1 MQANALQFYL
11 GFIPQI
17 WKFYVSWY
25 IPGTYMTPAEFSLTL
40 LAFTLVIRYIKRF
53 VFSSDVSFGS
63 SNPGS
68 KSSEG

>member
-1 MQANALQFYL
+1 MNDAGLQFYL

-17 WKFYVSWY
+17 WRFYVSWY

-40 LAFTLVIRYIKRF
+40 LAFSLVIRYIKRF